1 LKTQRDE
8 FIEKLLIEAKK
19 DHNIIFI
26 SVDMGAPALDQW
38 REELPNQFIV
48 AGISEQN
55 AINLA
60 AGLSRAGKKPYVYMM
75 ACWVARCFEQI
86 RYSCAM
92 AQNPITILGA
102 GVGLGYAPAGPAH
115 EPTED
120 LAYMRAIENIEIF
133 SPSSLGL
140 IQSIVYLTINEPKLR
155 YIRLERNVSD
165 YVSNYESSSTFSEV
179 VNSGNQIFKE
189 FSSLGQKSKA
199 TILTSGYLLQRAQDA
214 SMILDKEFGVDIQI
228 LDVIKIKPLNIDYI
242 IDNIHDSNF
251 VVTIEEQAIS
261 AAFGAA
267 IIEGLSDRQF
277 QTHVLRLGLKTA
289 YVFENGTREQLLDNN
304 GLGVLNI
311 VHKIKEF
318 VQTQRSEVR

>member
-1 LKTQRDE
+1 MKTQRDE
-8 FIEKLLIEAKK
+8 FIEKLFIEAKK
-19 DHNIIFI
+19 NSDIIFI

-38 REELPNQFIV
+38 REQLPNQFIV

-120 LAYMRAIENIEIF
+120 LAYMRAIENIEIH
-133 SPSSLGL
+133 SPSSIWL
-140 IQSIVYLTINEPKLR
+140 IQPIVNLTISEPKLR
-155 YIRLERNVSD
+155 YIRLERTVSEH
-165 YVSNYESSSTFSEV
+165 VSNYNSNSTFSEV
-179 VNSGNQIFKE
+179 VNTGTQIFKE
-189 FSSLGQKSKA
+189 FTLLKKKTKV
-199 TILTSGYLLQRAQDA
+199 TILSSGYLLQRAHDA
-214 SMILDKEFGVDIQI
+214 SIILQQEFKIDVQI
-228 LDVIKIKPLNIDYI
+228 IDVIRIKPLNIDYI
-242 IDNIHDSNF
+242 INNLHDSNI
-251 VVTIEEQAIS
+251 VVTIEEQALS

-267 IIEGLSDRQF
+267 IIEGFSDRLF
-277 QTHVLRLGLKTA
+277 QAQVLRLGLKTA
-289 YVFENGTREQLLDNN
+289 YVFENGTRDELLDNS
-304 GLGVLNI
+304 GLAVLNI
-311 VHKIKEF
+311 VHKVNEF
-318 VQTQRSEVR
+318 VEAQGIQ

>member
-8 FIEKLLIEAKK
+8 FIEKLFIEAKK
-19 DHNIIFI
+19 DCNIIFI

-140 IQSIVYLTINEPKLR
+140 IPPIVKLTITVPKLR
-155 YIRLERNVSD
+155 YIRLERTVSE
-165 YVSNYESSSTFSEV
+165 YVSNYKSTSTFSEV
-179 VNSGNQIFKE
+179 INSGNQIFKK
-189 FSSLGQKSKA
+189 FSLSKNKSKV
-199 TILTSGYLLQRAQDA
+199 TILTSGYLLQRAYDA
-214 SMILDKEFGVDIQI
+214 SIILEKEFGIDVQI
-228 LDVIKIKPLNIDYI
+228 LDVVRIKPLDIEYI
-242 IDNIHDSNF
+242 IKYLHNSNF
-251 VVTIEEQAIS
+251 LVTIEEQAIS

-277 QTHVLRLGLKTA
+277 QINVLRLGLKTA
-289 YVFENGTREQLLDNN
+289 YVFENGTRDQLLDKNS
-304 GLGVLNI
+304 LGVTDI
-311 VHKIKEF
+311 VYKIKEF
-318 VQTQRSEVR
+318 GETYRNEVK

>member
-8 FIEKLLIEAKK
+8 FIEKLFIEAKK
-19 DHNIIFI
+19 NPDIIFI

-120 LAYMRAIENIEIF
+120 LAYMRAIESIEIL
-133 SPSSLGL
+133 SPSSIGL
-140 IQSIVYLTINEPKLR
+140 IQPIVDLTISVPRLR
-155 YIRLERNVSD
+155 YIRLERTVSE
-165 YVSNYESSSTFSEV
+165 YVNNYQSSSTFSEV

-189 FSSLGQKSKA
+189 FSLLKKKA
-199 TILTSGYLLQRAQDA
+199 KVTILSSGYLLQRVYDV
-214 SMILDKEFGVDIQI
+214 SIILQQEFKIDVQI
-228 LDVIKIKPLNIDYI
+228 IDVIRIKPLNIDSI
-242 IDNIHDSNF
+242 INRMHDSNII
-251 VVTIEEQAIS
+251 VTIEEQAIS

-267 IIEGLSDRQF
+267 IIEGLSDRLF
-277 QTHVLRLGLKTA
+277 KGHVLRIGLKTA
-289 YVFENGTREQLLDNN
+289 YVFENGTRDQLLDNN
-304 GLGVLNI
+304 GLAVLNI
-311 VHKIKEF
+311 VHKVNEF
-318 VQTQRSEVR
+318 VEAQGRQ

>member
-1 LKTQRDE
+1 MKTQRDE
-8 FIEKLLIEAKK
+8 FIEKLFIEAKK
-19 DHNIIFI
+19 NSDIVFI

-38 REELPNQFIV
+38 REQLPNQFIV

-120 LAYMRAIENIEIF
+120 LAYMRAIESIEIF
-133 SPSSLGL
+133 SPSSIGL
-140 IQSIVYLTINEPKLR
+140 IQPIVNLTIAVPKLR
-155 YIRLERNVSD
+155 YIRLERSVSEH
-165 YVSNYESSSTFSEV
+165 VNNYKTSKTFSEV
-179 VNSGNQIFKE
+179 VDSGNQTFKE
-189 FSSLGQKSKA
+189 FGLSDKKA
-199 TILTSGYLLQRAQDA
+199 KVTILSSGYLLQRVYDA
-214 SMILDKEFGVDIQI
+214 SVILQKEFKIDVQIVDII
-228 LDVIKIKPLNIDYI
+228 RIKPLNIDYI
-242 IDNIHDSNF
+242 IDMVRDSNF
-251 VVTIEEQAIS
+251 IVTVEEQAVS

-267 IIEGLSDRQF
+267 IVEGLSDQLF
-277 QTHVLRLGLKTA
+277 QAFVLRLGLKTA
-289 YVFENGTREQLLDNN
+289 YVFENGTRDQLLDKN
-304 GLGVLNI
+304 GLSVINI
-311 VHKIKEF
+311 VHKVNEF
-318 VQTQRSEVR
+318 VEAQRNRVG

>member
-1 LKTQRDE
+1 MKTQRDE
-8 FIEKLLIEAKK
+8 FIEKLFIEAKK
-19 DHNIIFI
+19 NPDIIFI

-120 LAYMRAIENIEIF
+120 LAYMRAIESIEIL
-133 SPSSLGL
+133 SPSSIGL
-140 IQSIVYLTINEPKLR
+140 IQPIVDLTISVPRLR
-155 YIRLERNVSD
+155 YIRLERTVSE
-165 YVSNYESSSTFSEV
+165 YVNNYQSSSTFSEV

-189 FSSLGQKSKA
+189 FSLLKKKA
-199 TILTSGYLLQRAQDA
+199 KVTILSSGYLLQRVYDV
-214 SMILDKEFGVDIQI
+214 SIILQQEFKIDVQI
-228 LDVIKIKPLNIDYI
+228 IDVIRIKPLNIDSI
-242 IDNIHDSNF
+242 INRMHDSNII
-251 VVTIEEQAIS
+251 VTIEEQAIS

-267 IIEGLSDRQF
+267 IIEGLSDRLF
-277 QTHVLRLGLKTA
+277 KGHVLRIGLKTA
-289 YVFENGTREQLLDNN
+289 YVFENGTRDQLLDNN
-304 GLGVLNI
+304 GLAVLNI
-311 VHKIKEF
+311 VHKVNEF
-318 VQTQRSEVR
+318 VEAQGRQ

>member
-1 LKTQRDE
+1 MKTQRDE
-8 FIEKLLIEAKK
+8 FIEKLFIEAKK
-19 DHNIIFI
+19 NSDIVFI

-38 REELPNQFIV
+38 REQLPNQFIV

-120 LAYMRAIENIEIF
+120 LAYMRAIESIEIF
-133 SPSSLGL
+133 SPSSIGL
-140 IQSIVYLTINEPKLR
+140 IQPIVNLTIAVPKLR
-155 YIRLERNVSD
+155 YIRLERSVSEH
-165 YVSNYESSSTFSEV
+165 VNNYKTSKTFSEV
-179 VNSGNQIFKE
+179 VDSGNQTFKE
-189 FSSLGQKSKA
+189 FGLSDKKA
-199 TILTSGYLLQRAQDA
+199 KVTILSSGYLLQRVYDA
-214 SMILDKEFGVDIQI
+214 SVILQKEFKIDVQI
-228 LDVIKIKPLNIDYI
+228 VDVIRIKPLNIDYI
-242 IDNIHDSNF
+242 IDMVRDSNF
-251 VVTIEEQAIS
+251 IVTVEEQAVS

-267 IIEGLSDRQF
+267 IVEGLSDQLF
-277 QTHVLRLGLKTA
+277 QAFVLRIGLKTA
-289 YVFENGTREQLLDNN
+289 YVFENGTRDQLLDKN
-304 GLGVLNI
+304 GLSVINI
-311 VHKIKEF
+311 VHKVNEF
-318 VQTQRSEVR
+318 VEAQRNRVG

>member
-8 FIEKLLIEAKK
+8 FIEKLFIEAKK
-19 DHNIIFI
+19 NPDIIFI

-120 LAYMRAIENIEIF
+120 LAYMRAIESIEIL
-133 SPSSLGL
+133 SPSSIGL
-140 IQSIVYLTINEPKLR
+140 IQPIVDLTISVPKLR
-155 YIRLERNVSD
+155 YIRLERTVSE
-165 YVSNYESSSTFSEV
+165 YVNNYQSSSTFSEV

-189 FSSLGQKSKA
+189 FSLLKKKA
-199 TILTSGYLLQRAQDA
+199 KVTILSSGYLLQRVYDV
-214 SMILDKEFGVDIQI
+214 SIILQQEFKIDVQI
-228 LDVIKIKPLNIDYI
+228 IDVIRIKPLNIDSI
-242 IDNIHDSNF
+242 INKMHDSNI

-267 IIEGLSDRQF
+267 IIEGLSDRLF
-277 QTHVLRLGLKTA
+277 KGHVLRIGLKTA
-289 YVFENGTREQLLDNN
+289 YVFENGTRDQLLDNN
-304 GLGVLNI
+304 GLAVLNI
-311 VHKIKEF
+311 VHKVNEF
-318 VQTQRSEVR
+318 VEAQGRQ

>member
-1 LKTQRDE
+1 MKTQRDE
-8 FIEKLLIEAKK
+8 FIEKLFIEAKK
-19 DHNIIFI
+19 NPDIIFI

-120 LAYMRAIENIEIF
+120 LAYMRAIESIEIL
-133 SPSSLGL
+133 SPSSIGL
-140 IQSIVYLTINEPKLR
+140 IQPIVDLTISVPKLR
-155 YIRLERNVSD
+155 YIRLERTVSE
-165 YVSNYESSSTFSEV
+165 YVNNYQSSSTFSEV

-189 FSSLGQKSKA
+189 FSLLKKKA
-199 TILTSGYLLQRAQDA
+199 KVTILSSGYLLQRVYDV
-214 SMILDKEFGVDIQI
+214 SIILQQEFKIDVQI
-228 LDVIKIKPLNIDYI
+228 IDVIRIKPLNIDSI
-242 IDNIHDSNF
+242 INKMHDSNI

-267 IIEGLSDRQF
+267 IIEGLSDRLF
-277 QTHVLRLGLKTA
+277 KGHVLRIGLKTA
-289 YVFENGTREQLLDNN
+289 YVFENGTRDQLLDNN
-304 GLGVLNI
+304 GLAVLNI
-311 VHKIKEF
+311 VHKVNEF
-318 VQTQRSEVR
+318 VEAQGRQ

>member
-1 LKTQRDE
+1 MKTQRDE
-8 FIEKLLIEAKK
+8 FIEKLFIEAKNNS
-19 DHNIIFI
+19 DIVFI

-38 REELPNQFIV
+38 REQLPNQFIV

-120 LAYMRAIENIEIF
+120 LAYMRAIESIEIF
-133 SPSSLGL
+133 SPSSIGL
-140 IQSIVYLTINEPKLR
+140 IQPLVNLTIAVPKLR
-155 YIRLERNVSD
+155 YIRLERSVSEH
-165 YVSNYESSSTFSEV
+165 VNNYKTSKTFSEV
-179 VNSGNQIFKE
+179 VDSGNQIFKE
-189 FSSLGQKSKA
+189 FGLSDKKA
-199 TILTSGYLLQRAQDA
+199 KVTILSSGYLLQRVYDA
-214 SMILDKEFGVDIQI
+214 SVILQKEFKIDVQIVD
-228 LDVIKIKPLNIDYI
+228 VVRIKPLNIHYI
-242 IDNIHDSNF
+242 IDMVHDSNF
-251 VVTIEEQAIS
+251 IVTVEEQAVS

-267 IIEGLSDRQF
+267 IVEGLSDQLF
-277 QTHVLRLGLKTA
+277 QAFVLRLGLKTA
-289 YVFENGTREQLLDNN
+289 YVFENGTRDQLLDNN
-304 GLGVLNI
+304 GLSIINI
-311 VHKIKEF
+311 VHKVNEF
-318 VQTQRSEVR
+318 VEAQRNRVG

>member
-8 FIEKLLIEAKK
+8 FIETLFIEAKNNP
-19 DHNIIFI
+19 DIIFI
-26 SVDMGAPALDQW
+26 SVDMGASALDQW
-38 REELPNQFIV
+38 REQLPNKFIA

-120 LAYMRAIENIEIF
+120 LAYMRAIEKIEIF
-133 SPSSLGL
+133 SPSSIGL
-140 IQSIVYLTINEPKLR
+140 IKPIVNLTITVPKLR
-155 YIRLERNVSD
+155 YIRLERSVSEH
-165 YVSNYESSSTFSEV
+165 VSNYISSKTFSEV
-179 VNSGNQIFKE
+179 VDFGNQIFKE
-189 FSSLGQKSKA
+189 FGLIEKKA
-199 TILTSGYLLQRAQDA
+199 KVTILSSGYLLQRVYDA
-214 SMILDKEFGVDIQI
+214 SIILQKEFKIDVQI
-228 LDVIKIKPLNIDYI
+228 IDVIRIKPLNIDYI
-242 IDNIHDSNF
+242 INNIHDSNF
-251 VVTIEEQAIS
+251 VVTVEEQAIS

-267 IIEGLSDRQF
+267 IIEGFTDRLF
-277 QTHVLRLGLKTA
+277 QSNVLRLGLKTA
-289 YVFENGTREQLLDNN
+289 YVFENGSRDQLLDNN
-304 GLGVLNI
+304 GLAVLNI
-311 VHKIKEF
+311 VHKVNEF
-318 VQTQRSEVR
+318 VEAKVG

>member
-1 LKTQRDE
+1 MKTQRDE
-8 FIEKLLIEAKK
+8 FIEKLFIEAKK
-19 DHNIIFI
+19 NSDIVFI

-38 REELPNQFIV
+38 REQLPNQFIV

-120 LAYMRAIENIEIF
+120 LAYMRAIESIEIF
-133 SPSSLGL
+133 SPSSIGL
-140 IQSIVYLTINEPKLR
+140 IQPIVNLTIAVPKLR
-155 YIRLERNVSD
+155 YIRLERSVSEH
-165 YVSNYESSSTFSEV
+165 VNNYKTSKTFSEV
-179 VNSGNQIFKE
+179 VDSGNQIFKE
-189 FSSLGQKSKA
+189 FGLSDKKA
-199 TILTSGYLLQRAQDA
+199 KVTILSSGYLLQRVYDA
-214 SMILDKEFGVDIQI
+214 SVILQKEFKIDVQI
-228 LDVIKIKPLNIDYI
+228 VDVIRIKPLNIDYI
-242 IDNIHDSNF
+242 IDMVRDSNF
-251 VVTIEEQAIS
+251 IVTVEEQAVS

-267 IIEGLSDRQF
+267 IVEGLSDQLF
-277 QTHVLRLGLKTA
+277 QAFVLRLGLKTA
-289 YVFENGTREQLLDNN
+289 YVFDNGTRDQLLDNN
-304 GLGVLNI
+304 GLSVINI
-311 VHKIKEF
+311 VHKVNEF
-318 VQTQRSEVR
+318 VEAQRNRVG

>member
-8 FIEKLLIEAKK
+8 FIEKLFVEAKK
-19 DHNIIFI
+19 DSSIIFI

-120 LAYMRAIENIEIF
+120 LAYMRAIESIEIF

-140 IQSIVYLTINEPKLR
+140 IQPIVNLTINVPKLR
-155 YIRLERNVSD
+155 YVRLERIVSE
-165 YVSNYESSSTFSEV
+165 YVSNHKSNSTYSEV
-179 VNSGNQIFKE
+179 IDLGNQIFKE
-189 FSSLGQKSKA
+189 NSISKENSKV
-199 TILTSGYLLQRAQDA
+199 TILTSGYLLQRAYDA
-214 SMILDKEFGVDIQI
+214 SLILEKKYGIGIQI
-228 LDVIKIKPLNIDYI
+228 IDVIKIKPLNIDFI
-242 IDNIHDSNF
+242 INRMNGSNF
-251 VVTIEEQAIS
+251 LVTIEEQAIS

-277 QTHVLRLGLKTA
+277 QIYTLRLGLKTA
-289 YVFENGTREQLLDNN
+289 YVFENGTRDQLLDNN
-304 GLGVLNI
+304 GLGVVHI
-311 VHKIKEF
+311 VQRIKEF
-318 VQTQRSEVR
+318 VETQRNVVK